1 MKGIVLMQRT
11 MLKTKIH
18 RATVTG
24 ADINYEGSVA
34 IDQALM
40 EAADILPFE
49 RVDIYNINNGARLQT
64 YVIKGERDSGEIIIN
79 GAAAR
84 LVHPGDLVIICSYV
98 QVDEDEVREWQPKV
112 LLMDDHNRECRCT

>member
-1 MKGIVLMQRT
+1 MQRT

-18 RATVTG
+18 RAGVTG

-64 YVIKGERDSGEIIIN
+64 YVISGERDSGEIIIN

-84 LVHPGDLVIICSYV
+84 LVQPGDLVIICSYV
-98 QVDEDEVREWQPKV
+98 QVEEGEVREWQPKV
-112 LLMDDHNRECRCT
+112 LLMDDHNRVCRCT